1 MLDGSGAFKG
11 KAAEEIQEEIGVNIN
26 SQDLVDLVEL
36 AYGSEG
42 ILLYNFIIYYYGFIY
57 SEGNLPLAR
66 CMR

>member
-42 ILLYNFIIYYYGFIY
+42 ILLYNFIIY
-57 SEGNLPLAR
+57 
-66 CMR
+66 